1 MKNKSDISI
10 LRIHQF
16 TIKQVYCFYF
26 NFIYRQNLLFQRST
40 FCSIVFFQK
49 HFQLLHFV
57 IDKKIKSDI
66 YIFIFIQI
74 FINIY
79 IYLYRG
85 DVPARLLPI
94 HQWPHSKSSICD
106 LYLYIHI
113 HIHIYIYTY
122 ICVHIYLNIYIY
134 IYIYIYI

>member
-85 DVPARLLPI
+85 DVPTRLLPI

-106 LYLYIHI
+106 LYLCIHI

-122 ICVHIYLNIYIY
+122 ICVHIYVNIYIY
-134 IYIYIYI
+134 IYI

>member
-1 MKNKSDISI
+1 MKSKSDISI

-85 DVPARLLPI
+85 DVPTRLLPI

-113 HIHIYIYTY
+113 HIHIYKYTY

-134 IYIYIYI
+134 IYIYKF